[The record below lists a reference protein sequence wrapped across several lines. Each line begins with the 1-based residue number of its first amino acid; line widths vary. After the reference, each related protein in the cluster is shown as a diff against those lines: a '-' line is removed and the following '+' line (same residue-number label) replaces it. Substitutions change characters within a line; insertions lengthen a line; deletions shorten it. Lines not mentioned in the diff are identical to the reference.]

1 MSGEHLE
8 RRLEGLES
16 EFADAAL
23 ERLRAV
29 LARASDDALL
39 DLAAFV
45 RDDDEDGTL
54 EWLGARRLSE
64 EDVQAAL
71 GA

>member
-39 DLAAFV
+39 DLAA
-45 RDDDEDGTL
+45 
-54 EWLGARRLSE
+54 ARTCATMTRTEPSS
-64 EDVQAAL
+64 
-71 GA
+71 G